1 MGSEANKNLH
11 VLVLT
16 YPTQGH
22 VNPMLQFCKSLSS
35 KGVDTTVAVT
45 KFIFNTFNPKSDAS
59 NFIQWDTISDG
70 FDEGG
75 FSAATSIE
83 DYLET
88 MKKAGSKTLIEL
100 IQRHQDRG
108 HPIDAVVYDALMPWA
123 LDIAKSFNLTA
134 ATFFTMPCS
143 VNLIY
148 YYVDRGLV
156 RLPVPEDSYPVCL
169 PSLPPLMPPDMP
181 SFIYVPDSYPQY
193 LYLLL
198 NQMPNIEGADYIL
211 VNSIHEFEPLETDAM
226 SKIGPTL
233 LTIGPTI
240 PSYYIDKSNEND
252 KKYELDLFKI
262 EPKEASSTR
271 EWLKTKPKGSVIYV
285 SFGSMAKLNTTQ
297 MVELAAG
304 LVESNY
310 YFIWVVRA
318 SEEEKLPKGFAPEK
332 GLVLRWSSQLEVLSN
347 EAIGS
352 FFTHSGWNSTLESLC
367 LGVPM
372 VAMPQWTD
380 QPTTGKYVADV
391 WKVGVRVKV
400 GEDGIV
406 GKDEIKACVKAVM
419 EGDRAIEFKQNALKW
434 KQLGLGALREGG
446 SSSKHIDE
454 FISGLR
460 DKIIPSV

>member
-1 MGSEANKNLH
+1 MGSEPKNLH

-22 VNPMLQFCKSLSS
+22 VNPMLQFCKSLAS
-35 KGVDTTVAVT
+35 KGVTTTVAVT
-45 KFIFNTFNPKSDAS
+45 AFIFNTFKPHDGS
-59 NFIQWDTISDG
+59 IHWDTISDG
-70 FDEGG
+70 FDDGG
-75 FSAATSIE
+75 FAAATGIE
-83 DYLET
+83 HYLET
-88 MKKAGSKTLIEL
+88 FKAAGSRTLTEL
-100 IQRHQDRG
+100 IQRHRDSGR
-108 HPIDAVVYDALMPWA
+108 PIDAIVYDALMPWA
-123 LDIAKSFNLTA
+123 LDVAKGFGLVA

-148 YYVDRGLV
+148 YYVDKGLL
-156 RLPVPEDSYPVCL
+156 RLPVAEGSYPVCL

-198 NQMPNIEGADYIL
+198 NQMPNIQGADYIL
-211 VNSIHEFEPLETDAM
+211 VNSVREFEPLETDEM
-226 SKIGPTL
+226 SKIGPKL

-240 PSYYIDKSNEND
+240 PSFYIDKNNVND
-252 KKYELDLFKI
+252 KKYELDLFTI

-271 EWLKTKPKGSVIYV
+271 TWLKTKPKSSVIYV

-297 MVELAAG
+297 MAELAAG
-304 LVESNY
+304 LIESNY

-332 GLVLRWSSQLEVLSN
+332 GLILRWSSQLEVLSS

-406 GKDEIKACVKAVM
+406 RKEEIKACIEAVM

-434 KQLGLGALREGG
+434 KQLGLEALQQGG
-446 SSSKHIDE
+446 SSSNHIEE
-454 FISGLR
+454 FIAGVM
-460 DKIIPSV
+460 DKIAVV